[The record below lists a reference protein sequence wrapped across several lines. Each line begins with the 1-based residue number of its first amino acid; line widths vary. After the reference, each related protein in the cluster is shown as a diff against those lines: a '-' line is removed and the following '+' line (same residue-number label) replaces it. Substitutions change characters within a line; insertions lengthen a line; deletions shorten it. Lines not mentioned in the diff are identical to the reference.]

1 MLKKED
7 ILPKLKE
14 YFAKKEEVEFAYLF
28 GSVARGEAYS
38 LSDIDIAVMCKD
50 ECNILRLMAE
60 ISYLLHFD
68 DVDVVDLKSSKNL
81 RLLKDIIKEGIVL
94 KDSSKRWEWELR
106 KYHQALDFMNHTKVV
121 YGY

>member
-1 MLKKED
+1 MLDRDLIVTKLKK
-7 ILPKLKE
+7 
-14 YFAKKEEVEFAYLF
+14 YFVKKEEVEFAYLF
-28 GSVARGEAYS
+28 GSVARGDTYK

-50 ECNILRLMAE
+50 ECKILRLMAE
-60 ISYLLHFD
+60 ISHLLRFD
-68 DVDVVDLKSSKNL
+68 EVDVVDLRKSKNL

-94 KDSSKRWEWELR
+94 KDSPRRWKWELR

>member
-1 MLKKED
+1 MLEKD
-7 ILPKLKE
+7 IIVKKLKE
-14 YFAKKEEVEFAYLF
+14 YFTKKGEVEFAYLF
-28 GSVARGEAYS
+28 GSVARSDTYK

-68 DVDVVDLKSSKNL
+68 DVDVVDLKRL
-81 RLLKDIIKEGIVL
+81 RNNSILMDVIREGIVL
-94 KDSSKRWEWELR
+94 KDSERRDYWELAN
-106 KYHQALDFMNHTKVV
+106 YHKVLDFFTSTRLV